1 MLGKNKEN
9 CMVKNVKILITLFVF
24 VIAVSCKQSNEY
36 SGYAILEFYKVYQH
50 GKVNI
55 NIYLL
60 PKYNERFSL
69 NENINQMKEM
79 ECLILVMDEDEFKN
93 FSKGLNFFSDDEFL
107 AKVKVRFLEDYKKTK
122 SEYYLL
128 QRPKKNLP
136 TDCYMLFEDFESF
149 EIINLEKLNE
159 KWCF

>member
-1 MLGKNKEN
+1 
-9 CMVKNVKILITLFVF
+9 MVKNVKILITLFVF

-79 ECLILVMDEDEFKN
+79 ECLILVMD
-93 FSKGLNFFSDDEFL
+93 DDEFL

-128 QRPKKNLP
+128 QRPKKNFP